1 MKLLIIIT
9 FFADMSKKFQEIFD
23 AVEIYARKYK
33 SSSDRRIFRES
44 MQVGFRIGLCFSG
57 L

>member
-9 FFADMSKKFQEIFD
+9 FLADMSKKFQEIFD
-23 AVEIYARKYK
+23 AGEIYARKYE
-33 SSSDRRIFRES
+33 SSSDRRIFQES

>member
-23 AVEIYARKYK
+23 AVEIYARKYE